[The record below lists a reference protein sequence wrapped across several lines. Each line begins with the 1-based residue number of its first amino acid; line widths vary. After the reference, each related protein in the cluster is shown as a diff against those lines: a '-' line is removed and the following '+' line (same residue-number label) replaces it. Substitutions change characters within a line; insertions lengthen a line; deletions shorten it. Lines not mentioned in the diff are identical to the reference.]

1 MWHLAI
7 IAANGDA
14 AHGDAACASPRL
26 SAQTC
31 RDTLWALLKAIGIM
45 MHTGEHDGAAEG
57 KRYFTCKAMHGIYAS
72 YQDVGPSKSTY
83 QKAMGALGSIGRA
96 VSRSP
101 ERSDKVKEHRNAF
114 MAWNAMDM
122 DAEAQHH
129 EQAAT
134 QERVEAILRAAH
146 PSAAQLPNEIS
157 VCVWCVCVGAS
168 RVGRGV
174 AGGALGRRR
183 AHENRCCMGS
193 FVCGCTFA

>member
-1 MWHLAI
+1 MWV
-7 IAANGDA
+7 
-14 AHGDAACASPRL
+14 
-26 SAQTC
+26 
-31 RDTLWALLKAIGIM
+31 LLKVIGIM
-45 MHTGEHDGAAEG
+45 HTGAHDGAAEG

-72 YQDVGPSKSTY
+72 YRDVEPLKSTY
-83 QKAMGALGSIGRA
+83 QKALGALGSIGRA

-157 VCVWCVCVGAS
+157 VCGACVCVGAS

>member
-1 MWHLAI
+1 MLLVPRRAPARKR
-7 IAANGDA
+7 AAT
-14 AHGDAACASPRL
+14 H
-26 SAQTC
+26 
-31 RDTLWALLKAIGIM
+31 LWALLKAIGIM
-45 MHTGEHDGAAEG
+45 MHTGAHDGAAEG

-72 YQDVGPSKSTY
+72 YQDVEASKSTY

-157 VCVWCVCVGAS
+157 VCGARVCVGAS

>member
-1 MWHLAI
+1 MAMLLVPRRAPARKR
-7 IAANGDA
+7 AAT
-14 AHGDAACASPRL
+14 H
-26 SAQTC
+26 
-31 RDTLWALLKAIGIM
+31 LWALLKAIGIM
-45 MHTGEHDGAAEG
+45 MHTGAHDGAAEG

-72 YQDVGPSKSTY
+72 YQDVEASKSTY

-146 PSAAQLPNEIS
+146 PSTALLPNEIS
-157 VCVWCVCVGAS
+157 VCAGCVSEQVEWAEGSRVTRSFGQAHAQQNCGCMCCFVCV
-168 RVGRGV
+168 
-174 AGGALGRRR
+174 
-183 AHENRCCMGS
+183 
-193 FVCGCTFA
+193 CTFA